1 MGNETFEMEVR
12 RRLDDMETSQLLLQT
27 LLYGTILKQD
37 QANIAREG
45 YSEVI
50 QPSQIES
57 QAVQAFGQE
66 DDGNNVQF
74 EFNEVVEKLPKS

>member
-45 YSEVI
+45 DSEVI
-50 QPSQIES
+50 QPSQIQNQGGQSIAQMGES
-57 QAVQAFGQE
+57 S
-66 DDGNNVQF
+66 NIQF
-74 EFNEVVEKLPKS
+74 AFNEVVEKSPKS